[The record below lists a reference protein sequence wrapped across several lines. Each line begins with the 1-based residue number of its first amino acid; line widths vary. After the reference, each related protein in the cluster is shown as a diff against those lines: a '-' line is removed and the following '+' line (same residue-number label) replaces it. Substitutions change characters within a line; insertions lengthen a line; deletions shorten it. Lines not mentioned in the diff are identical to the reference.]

1 MGNSDSNVTSVFDRI
16 YNSTNK
22 KVLAFIVAKCGNME
36 DVNDILQETYM
47 ELYTTLLN
55 KGENYI
61 ENDNAFIINIAKSK
75 IYKHYTV
82 LQRVKADLPLSF
94 LTNDNGEITLDLQSE
109 EAYLED
115 SICTNELVNEIED
128 IIAGKPQEIRKIF
141 FLRFS
146 LELSITDIANLMRVK
161 ESYIKNK
168 LYRTIQEIREIYKAR
183 GEVI

>member
-1 MGNSDSNVTSVFDRI
+1 M
-16 YNSTNK
+16 
-22 KVLAFIVAKCGNME
+22 
-36 DVNDILQETYM
+36 
-47 ELYTTLLN
+47 
-55 KGENYI
+55 
-61 ENDNAFIINIAKSK
+61 
-75 IYKHYTV
+75 
-82 LQRVKADLPLSF
+82 SF
-94 LTNDNGEITLDLQSE
+94 LTNDNGEITLDLQPE
-109 EAYLED
+109 ETYVED

-128 IIAGKPQEIRKIF
+128 IIAGKSQEIRKIF